1 MKIKKPNIDEIK
13 EYKRKQLKAQIREI
27 YSVDEEF
34 RILNLGIVN
43 AEDSEFLKY
52 RKTINELVLNYKQE
66 TGEIYERGNR
76 D

>member
-1 MKIKKPNIDEIK
+1 MRIKKPKIDEIK
-13 EYKRKQLKAQIREI
+13 EYKRKQLKQQIRDI

>member
-1 MKIKKPNIDEIK
+1 MRIKKPKIDEIK
-13 EYKRKQLKAQIREI
+13 KYKREQLQSQIRDI

-34 RILNLGIVN
+34 RILNLGIAN
-43 AEDSEFLKY
+43 AENVEFLKY
-52 RKTINELVLNYKQE
+52 RETIDLLVLNYKQE

>member
-1 MKIKKPNIDEIK
+1 MRIKKPKIDEIK
-13 EYKRKQLKAQIREI
+13 EYKREQLKQQIRDI

>member
-1 MKIKKPNIDEIK
+1 MRIKKPKIDEIK
-13 EYKRKQLKAQIREI
+13 EYKRKQLKQQIREI

>member
-1 MKIKKPNIDEIK
+1 MRIKKPNIDEIK
-13 EYKRKQLKAQIREI
+13 KYKREQLQSQIRDI

-43 AEDSEFLKY
+43 AKDKEFLKY
-52 RKTINELVLNYKQE
+52 RKAIDLLVLNYKQE

>member
-1 MKIKKPNIDEIK
+1 MRIKKPKINEIK

-34 RILNLGIVN
+34 RILNLGIAN
-43 AEDSEFLKY
+43 AKDKEFLKY
-52 RKTINELVLNYKQE
+52 RETIDLLVLNYKQE

>member
-1 MKIKKPNIDEIK
+1 MRIKKPNIDEIK
-13 EYKRKQLKAQIREI
+13 KYKREQLQSQIREV

-43 AEDSEFLKY
+43 AKDKEFLKY
-52 RKTINELVLNYKQE
+52 RKTINSLVLNYKQE